1 LKNENKPLVR
11 YFIAVKLPDEAKRE
25 IRNVFGS
32 VSANIEGRMVTDAAL
47 HFTLKFLG
55 GLDDEKIEA
64 AKKIITDACAEF
76 SPFRVSLGKTGSFP
90 AKKPKVLWAG
100 VRKGRDELA
109 AVSKFVSVRALSDL
123 GVAKDKK
130 EFIPHITLCRLSDSR
145 VGKNF
150 YSLRFMA
157 SFESQKLFLIKS
169 ELQSSGAVYS
179 NVFSR
184 EFKKRTPGLRAEG
197 TSRGREGKPISE
209 RGTGESPL
217 KADD

>member
-1 LKNENKPLVR
+1 MKNENKPPVR
-11 YFIAVKLPDEAKRE
+11 YFIAVKLPDEAKKE

-55 GLDDEKIEA
+55 PLDDEKIEA
-64 AKKIITDACAEF
+64 AKKIITKACAEF
-76 SPFRVSLGKTGSFP
+76 SSFRVSLGKTGSFP

-130 EFIPHITLCRLSDSR
+130 EFIPHITLCRLSG
-145 VGKNF
+145 GKVRKDF

-157 SFESQKLFLIKS
+157 SFEAQKLFLLRS
-169 ELQSSGAVYS
+169 ELHPSGAVYS

-184 EFKKRTPGLRAEG
+184 EFKKET
-197 TSRGREGKPISE
+197 EGKTAPE
-209 RGTGESPL
+209 QGAEESPL
-217 KADD
+217 KADN